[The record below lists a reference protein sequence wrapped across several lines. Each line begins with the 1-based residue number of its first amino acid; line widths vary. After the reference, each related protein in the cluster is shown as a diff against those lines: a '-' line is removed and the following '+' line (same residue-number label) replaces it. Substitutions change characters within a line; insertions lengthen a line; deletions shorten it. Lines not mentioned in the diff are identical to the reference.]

1 MRPCVRGSR
10 RQSTRLDAVVE
21 QKLLLNAR
29 IGKSDEDFR
38 DLDIRLRMLAGHGA
52 DVQGKC
58 PPKCSARMSLS
69 IPRWYQMAA
78 LPELPETAAPAGFQH
93 RCISSR
99 CLCGCPTPLPSLES
113 TGPQAWP
120 AALPSSAPSAE
131 MSVRGVAVTYN
142 SATSTSSMASP
153 RHFCWPVSQ
162 DLFPERRQPQ
172 WYVLP
177 PLLTTGGGDSRS
189 ILHNHQS
196 KVGEVV
202 GVQFLDLVGHF
213 GDYADT
219 VLDHQFSQFR
229 PVD

>member
-1 MRPCVRGSR
+1 MRTCVRGSR

-29 IGKSDEDFR
+29 IGKSDEDSR

-58 PPKCSARMSLS
+58 PPKYSARMSLS

-78 LPELPETAAPAGFQH
+78 LPEFPETAAPAGFQH

-113 TGPQAWP
+113 TGPQGLAYCT
-120 AALPSSAPSAE
+120 AFQRSFYRNVGL
-131 MSVRGVAVTYN
+131 RGVAVTCN

-153 RHFCWPVSQ
+153 
-162 DLFPERRQPQ
+162 
-172 WYVLP
+172 
-177 PLLTTGGGDSRS
+177 
-189 ILHNHQS
+189 
-196 KVGEVV
+196 
-202 GVQFLDLVGHF
+202 
-213 GDYADT
+213 
-219 VLDHQFSQFR
+219 
-229 PVD
+229 